1 MIKTVLTTGV
11 VTATI
16 AGATFLAA
24 PAYADP
30 GDGPGNTTYV
40 VQFGEYIANCGGVPY
55 STQGVTHCDS
65 SVENGGPGGP
75 GGGPEG
81 GPQGGPGGGPWGG
94 VGFGKGW
101 PGGW

>member
-1 MIKTVLTTGV
+1 MIKTILRTGA

-30 GDGPGNTTYV
+30 HNDGHGNTTYV
-40 VQFGEYIANCGGVPY
+40 VQFGEYIANCGGLP
-55 STQGVTHCDS
+55 SESQGVTHCDS
-65 SVENGGPGGP
+65 SVENVDGGGSE
-75 GGGPEG
+75 GGPEG
-81 GPQGGPGGGPWGG
+81 SQGPGGM
-94 VGFGKGW
+94 FGLGNW